1 VGKCRPADIRALWW
15 LPASQG
21 DASRTP
27 ALWPAPGGLAECAGM
42 SRRSTALLT
51 GEAALLAAALAVAAL
66 TSTRDDWRPPGLVV
80 VLLGLALATDLF
92 AVSHEGQR
100 ISGSFLALVLA
111 MALLGP
117 APAVAIGVASVLV
130 DHVRARNPPARLLTN
145 LATFA
150 TFPLI
155 GALIVRWADVAPRD
169 SAFPVLVFA
178 VFLVTNL
185 INFVMIAGDHA
196 VHERVSPVR
205 DFRAIF
211 LPVLP
216 SEVISAL
223 LCALVAAI
231 YVRTGVPAMTLMV
244 VVLVVFQYLLRALLL
259 SRERAARLAA
269 LQLGVL
275 VSMIETLALRDRM
288 TARHSAAVAR
298 YAAAMADA
306 LDWPSGHRELVHTA
320 GLLHDVG
327 KFAFP
332 DSILL
337 ADQKLTP
344 EQREAVKAHPA
355 DGARLLRRLDGYGP
369 VADVVLSHHER
380 WDGLGYPRGLAGEAI
395 PAAARVIAVADTY
408 DVLTARDSYRKPVS
422 AADAVAELRRV
433 AGGQLDPELVEVF
446 ADLVTRGALSF
457 GHGDD
462 VDFEHELGFERLV
475 RAHALPGTG

>member
-1 VGKCRPADIRALWW
+1 
-15 LPASQG
+15 
-21 DASRTP
+21 
-27 ALWPAPGGLAECAGM
+27 
-42 SRRSTALLT
+42 
-51 GEAALLAAALAVAAL
+51 
-66 TSTRDDWRPPGLVV
+66 VV

-111 MALLGP
+111 MALCGP
-117 APAVAIGVASVLV
+117 APAVAIGVTSVLV
-130 DHVRARNPPARLLTN
+130 DHLYSHNPPARLLTN

-150 TFPLI
+150 TFPLV
-155 GALIVRWADVAPRD
+155 GALIVRWADVPLKD
-169 SAFPVLVFA
+169 PAFPALVFG

-185 INFVMIAGDHA
+185 VNFLMIAGDHA
-196 VHERVSPVR
+196 VHERVSLAGE
-205 DFRAIF
+205 FRAIF

-259 SRERAARLAA
+259 SRERAVRLAA
-269 LQLGVL
+269 LQLGVV

-298 YAAAMADA
+298 YAAALGDA
-306 LDWPSGHRELVHTA
+306 LGWPADQRELAHTA

-337 ADQKLTP
+337 ADSRLTD

-355 DGARLLRRLDGYGP
+355 DGARLLRRLDGYAP
-369 VADVVLSHHER
+369 VADVVLAHHER
-380 WDGLGYPRGLAGEAI
+380 WDGTGYPRGLAGEAI
-395 PAAARVIAVADTY
+395 PAAARVIAVCDTY
-408 DVLTARDSYRKPVS
+408 DVLTARDSYRKPVT
-422 AADAVAELRRV
+422 ATDAITELRRV
-433 AGGQLDPELVEVF
+433 AGSQLDPQIVEAF